1 VIFRWARGNRGPQRA
16 RRWQPGKQLK
26 ASAFLSVWCPLPA
39 RPFRITRNVLVS
51 FLLLADLPFAGAFL
65 KPGDF
70 PLLSNRSRAA
80 ARAMLL
86 AQHASKGRTEI
97 ILGVSTRERSIPHAT
112 EWRDD
117 AQGQR
122 RARIV
127 SIPENMTMEQGLK
140 ALGGYS
146 QQELTLISQQSSEP
160 LGLGSMYMLRR

>member
-1 VIFRWARGNRGPQRA
+1 MR
-16 RRWQPGKQLK
+16 
-26 ASAFLSVWCPLPA
+26 SVLA
-39 RPFRITRNVLVS
+39 
-51 FLLLADLPFAGAFL
+51 LLLPKALSLFAGAFL

-70 PLLSNRSRAA
+70 PLSSNRSRAA

-86 AQHASKGRTEI
+86 AKAARKGRTEI
-97 ILGVSTRERSIPHAT
+97 ILGVSTRERPIPHAT

-146 QQELTLISQQSSEP
+146 QQELTSISQQSSEP
-160 LGLGSMYMLRR
+160 LGLGSMFMLRR